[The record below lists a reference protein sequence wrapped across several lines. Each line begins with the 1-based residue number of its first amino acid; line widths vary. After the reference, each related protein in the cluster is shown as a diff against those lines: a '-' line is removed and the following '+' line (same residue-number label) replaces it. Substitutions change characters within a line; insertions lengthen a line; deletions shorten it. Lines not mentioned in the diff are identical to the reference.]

1 MIFVNVVTVVI
12 NIEIHF
18 LAHVLKIG
26 ITLKSLYNVICL
38 QITMHCKICTANEW
52 QK

>member
-26 ITLKSLYNVICL
+26 IKLKSLHSVICL
-38 QITMHCKICTANEW
+38 QRTNGRNRKTSIFD
-52 QK
+52 